1 MAKKKRSSN
10 VIGWLILAV
19 MAVGIF
25 HFGNAGTGN
34 EHRSATASKPTQ
46 SSSAVQS
53 NSEVVSLTQ
62 PRFVNVASLN
72 VRHTPSISGEL
83 IMALPR
89 GTALK
94 VLDRQGEWLLIDINP
109 TLEGWVAEQLTTTQV
124 SHRGYLPPVSLTGA
138 R

>member
-1 MAKKKRSSN
+1 MAKKKRNSN

-25 HFGNAGTGN
+25 HFGYAGRGN

-46 SSSAVQS
+46 SSSVVQS
-53 NSEVVSLTQ
+53 NSAAAPLTQ

-89 GTALK
+89 SPALK
-94 VLDRQGEWLLIDINP
+94 VLDR
-109 TLEGWVAEQLTTTQV
+109 
-124 SHRGYLPPVSLTGA
+124 
-138 R
+138 